1 MHWGG
6 GGGGVVGVVGGWW
19 GRWVG
24 GVQDSEEEA
33 QWPTGLEFRQ
43 PVPLLPGTLFPALHP
58 FLFTFCA
65 APFKESLKV
74 CASLLRLL

>member
-6 GGGGVVGVVGGWW
+6 GAVGGW
-19 GRWVG
+19 GVGVG
-24 GVQDSEEEA
+24 GGQWAGSVRDSKQEA
-33 QWPTGLEFRQ
+33 QWPAGLEFRQ

-74 CASLLRLL
+74 CASLLCLL